1 MRNANWVLL
10 IAGLLL
16 AHGAAAEDGARWDDS
31 HMQSR
36 HQDTPSSTRVKLSG
50 ESGYSALA
58 SGSSETTT
66 TVPEAIEY
74 TSQRQWVQGSL
85 STSNK
90 PSDAAASG
98 GSSSSGI
105 QRGSSLRAGS
115 VHSRR

>member
-1 MRNANWVLL
+1 MRNTNWLSL
-10 IAGLLL
+10 IGGLLL

-36 HQDTPSSTRVKLSG
+36 HQATPPSTRVKFSG
-50 ESGYSALA
+50 ESGYGALA

-66 TVPEAIEY
+66 AVPESIEY

-85 STSNK
+85 STSTK
-90 PSDAAASG
+90 PSDGGASDS
-98 GSSSSGI
+98 SSSSGI
-105 QRGSSLRAGS
+105 SRASTLRGS